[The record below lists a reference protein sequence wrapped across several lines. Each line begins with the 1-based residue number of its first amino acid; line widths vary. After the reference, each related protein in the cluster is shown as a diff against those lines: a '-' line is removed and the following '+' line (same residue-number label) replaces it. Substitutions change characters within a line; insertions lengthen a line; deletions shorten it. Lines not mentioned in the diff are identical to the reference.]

1 MAAKC
6 ITFRRKTKDGPRLSK
21 PVTVCFKRKVS
32 KRKQQKL
39 RGKKKSK
46 GLSPNVCRAR
56 DGKFMRC
63 TGPARGFAL
72 PGVGLLRNEF

>member
-6 ITFRRKTKDGPRLSK
+6 VTFRRKTKGGPRLKK
-21 PVTVCFKRKVS
+21 PVTVCFKRKVA
-32 KRKQQKL
+32 
-39 RGKKKSK
+39 KKKKVSAKERK